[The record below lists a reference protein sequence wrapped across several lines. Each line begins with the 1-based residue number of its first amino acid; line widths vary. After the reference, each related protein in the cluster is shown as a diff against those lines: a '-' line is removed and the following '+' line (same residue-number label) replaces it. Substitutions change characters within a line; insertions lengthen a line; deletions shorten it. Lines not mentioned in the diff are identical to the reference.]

1 MRYSRQSQKN
11 VRRLYF
17 KRISFS
23 KKIILDR
30 FKFIKLHLAIGLTE
44 CKAAKSYSIDLPEDV
59 DIDQETYEV
68 LLVNNNTFFVELGWI

>member
-1 MRYSRQSQKN
+1 MRFSRQSQKN

-17 KRISFS
+17 KRIYQFL

-68 LLVNNNTFFVELGWI
+68 LLVNNNTFFVELG